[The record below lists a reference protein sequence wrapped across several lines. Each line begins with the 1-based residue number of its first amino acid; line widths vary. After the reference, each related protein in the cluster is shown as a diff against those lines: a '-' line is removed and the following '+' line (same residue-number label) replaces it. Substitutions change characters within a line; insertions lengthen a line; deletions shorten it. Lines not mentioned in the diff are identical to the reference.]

1 MRVLALAFLTAGL
14 AAAQKPPSASHA
26 APSPTHAPTEMLQGP
41 RADDVMPDR
50 LEPGKQYH
58 LQVLGKNF
66 AVGTEIAFG
75 SDVQV
80 IGLPFV
86 ASPTTAYV
94 DVLVSLAAVPGV
106 RPATASNRDGSNVG
120 PGGVFIGP
128 VLPEA
133 TSTPEAS
140 PTPKAKKKRTKKPN
154 PTPAG

>member
-1 MRVLALAFLTAGL
+1 
-14 AAAQKPPSASHA
+14 
-26 APSPTHAPTEMLQGP
+26 MLIGP
-41 RADDVMPDR
+41 RADEVMPGR

-66 AVGTEIAFG
+66 SVGTTITFG
-75 SDVQV
+75 GDVQV

-106 RPATASNRDGSNVG
+106 RPATASNPDGSNIG

-128 VLPEA
+128 VLPG
-133 TSTPEAS
+133 PE
-140 PTPKAKKKRTKKPN
+140 PTPTLAPPAKGKKKAKKPKPT

>member
-1 MRVLALAFLTAGL
+1 
-14 AAAQKPPSASHA
+14 
-26 APSPTHAPTEMLQGP
+26 MLLGP
-41 RADDVMPDR
+41 RADDVMPER

-66 AVGTEIAFG
+66 AVGTAITFG

-86 ASPTTAYV
+86 ASPTTAWV

-106 RPATASNRDGSNVG
+106 RPATASNRDGTNVG

-128 VLPEA
+128 VLPGPEPTA
-133 TSTPEAS
+133 TPA
-140 PTPKAKKKRTKKPN
+140 PPPKGKKKAKKPKPT